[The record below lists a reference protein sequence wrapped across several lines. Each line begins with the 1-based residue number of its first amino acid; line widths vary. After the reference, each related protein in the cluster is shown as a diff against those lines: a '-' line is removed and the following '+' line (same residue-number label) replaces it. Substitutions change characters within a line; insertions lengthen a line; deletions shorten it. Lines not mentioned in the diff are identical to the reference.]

1 MTDASEVRVLLAA
14 GESDHGSRLED
25 ALRNVAGYE
34 ALRVT
39 AVVLALRELQGD
51 FFDAL
56 ITNTSVQRPNDA
68 LKLIDVLLV
77 KRKFNR
83 NIAVIVLSEQQ
94 DPAVIK
100 LLARAGISD
109 YILLTDDAGAI
120 LPRIEKVLA
129 GTNIGERLVD
139 EATTYLGPAAR
150 VLVDK
155 GSKAH
160 LKIPGL
166 EALRREHLPDLFT
179 WIHFTVTPILKDK
192 AAALMAR
199 LENTFPAR
207 RT

>member
-1 MTDASEVRVLLAA
+1 MTDASEIRVLLAA
-14 GESDHGSRLED
+14 GESDRASRLED
-25 ALRNVAGYE
+25 ALRDVAGYE
-34 ALRVT
+34 VIRVT

-51 FFDAL
+51 FFDVL

-77 KRKFNR
+77 ERKFSR
-83 NIAVIVLSEQQ
+83 DIPVIVLSEQQ
-94 DPAVIK
+94 DPGVIK
-100 LLARAGISD
+100 HLAQAGISD

-120 LPRIEKVLA
+120 LPRVEKVLA
-129 GTNIGERLVD
+129 GTNIGERLVG

-150 VLVDK
+150 VLVNK

-160 LKIPGL
+160 LKMPGL

-179 WIHFTVTPILKDK
+179 WIRSTVTPILKGK
-192 AAALMAR
+192 AAALMTR
-199 LENTFPAR
+199 LENAFPAR